1 MTEPTCKSR
10 NAGDSQPPDVSIVIV
25 SYNTAD
31 LIGRCLESVFASRD
45 CRTEVF
51 VADNASADGSTG
63 LIRTGFPQVRLI
75 ANADNRGFGAA
86 CNQGLS
92 LCRGRYVLFLNPDAS
107 LQPDALSRA
116 VSAMDRSPFIGL
128 AGLRILNP
136 DGTLQPSVSYR
147 YPGQR
152 HCRDELQD
160 LPGRIA
166 CVLGAAMLARADILH
181 GLGGFDEDFF
191 LYGEDQDLCLRI
203 RRKGYEIGYV
213 KEAVAVHIGAQSE
226 RSTAPEDLMLRKIR
240 AEYLF
245 YEKHY
250 RPDTV
255 GRIRKAELLKARWRL
270 LTLKLSGPFT
280 RDREKTRAKETRYRL
295 IAREAKSPHRSE
307 GPEQRLSRAGH
318 SRGQTI

>member
-1 MTEPTCKSR
+1 MIDTPCDR
-10 NAGDSQPPDVSIVIV
+10 NDDQNSPVPDISVVIV

-31 LIGRCLESVFASRD
+31 LIGTCLDSVCASSG
-45 CRTEVF
+45 CRTEV
-51 VADNASADGSTG
+51 VVVDNASADGSADHVG
-63 LIRTGFPQVRLI
+63 TGFPRVRLI
-75 ANADNRGFGAA
+75 ANRENRGFGAA
-86 CNQGLS
+86 CNQALPF
-92 LCRGRYVLFLNPDAS
+92 CRGRYVLFLNPDAS

-116 VSAMDRSPFIGL
+116 ISAMDRNPAVGL

-152 HCRDELQD
+152 HCREELRD

-166 CVLGAAMLARADILH
+166 CVLGAAMIARTDVVRR
-181 GLGGFDEDFF
+181 LGGFDEDFF

-203 RRKGYEIGYV
+203 RREGCEIGYV

-226 RSTAPEDLMLRKIR
+226 RSSPREDLLLRKIR

-245 YEKHY
+245 YGKHY

-255 GRIRKAELLKARWRL
+255 ARIRKAEFLKARWRL
-270 LTLKLSGPFT
+270 FTLKLQKPFATDT
-280 RDREKTRAKETRYRL
+280 RRLQEKEARYRL
-295 IAREAKSPHRSE
+295 IAREAASPP
-307 GPEQRLSRAGH
+307 G
-318 SRGQTI
+318 